1 MTESNDA
8 KRRLED
14 AILRNASREEL
25 HQLRNDYLGT
35 LDLTGPTIPP
45 PTAEE
50 MEATLEEALARV
62 KAAEKR
68 AEYLEQQLDTER
80 KTVAMFRS
88 MQDVERRGF
97 VRHAAVSIYTA
108 GMSDPPNGTYNVG
121 NAPSVGFS
129 PRTCWQ
135 AAIALWDAK
144 PEDC

>member
-14 AILRNASREEL
+14 AILRNAPREEL
-25 HQLRNDYLGT
+25 HQLRNDYLGSLK
-35 LDLTGPTIPP
+35 LDEPTIAP
-45 PTAEE
+45 PTADE

-68 AEYLEQQLDTER
+68 AEYLEQQLDVER
-80 KTVAMFRS
+80 ETLAMFRS
-88 MQDVERRGF
+88 MRAAERHAF
-97 VRHAAVSIYTA
+97 LRHAAVTIYAA
-108 GMSDPPNGTYNVG
+108 GMSEPPNGTHNVG
-121 NAPSVGFS
+121 NAPRVTFS